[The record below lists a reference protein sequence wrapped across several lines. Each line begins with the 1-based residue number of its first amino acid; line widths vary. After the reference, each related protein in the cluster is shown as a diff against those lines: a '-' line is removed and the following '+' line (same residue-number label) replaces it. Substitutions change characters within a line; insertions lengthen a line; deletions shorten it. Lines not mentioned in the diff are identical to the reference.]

1 MGFLSVLSYA
11 HKLAVE
17 RLQPGGIAIDA
28 TAGTGADTLF
38 LAKTAGPRGRVFA
51 FDIQEEA
58 LALTRQRLTK
68 ESQDRLAQV
77 SLHLDSHSS
86 MKNSI
91 PAEYHGK
98 VSVIMFNLG
107 YLPVDQSD
115 KHIITLPESTLLA
128 LETSLELLAPG
139 GVVTIVL
146 YPGHEGGGQEAA
158 AVEAWAS
165 ALSQRTAQAIVYRGI
180 QRPDAPYLI
189 ALERKKTLL

>member
-11 HKLAVE
+11 HKLATE

-38 LAKTAGPRGRVFA
+38 LAKTTGPRGRVFA

-58 LALTRQRLTK
+58 LTLTRQRFTK
-68 ESQDRLAQV
+68 EPAEQLAEV
-77 SLHLDSHSS
+77 SLHLASHSL
-86 MKNSI
+86 MKSSI

-107 YLPVDQSD
+107 YLPADRSD
-115 KHIITLPESTLLA
+115 KQIITLPESTLSA
-128 LETSLELLAPG
+128 LESSLEMLAPG
-139 GVVTIVL
+139 GVVTVVL
-146 YPGHEGGGQEAA
+146 YPGHEGGRQEAA
-158 AVEAWAS
+158 AVEDWAS
-165 ALSQRTAQAIVYRGI
+165 ALSPRTAQAIMYRGI

-189 ALERKKTLL
+189 ALERKKTL